1 MGDRALSDA
10 MHEIDMYQLFQ
21 SQYIIR
27 VLVRWSVVFYRVK
40 GDTDV
45 YLYTRIQAY

>member
-21 SQYIIR
+21 SEYIIP
-27 VLVRWSVVFYRVK
+27 VLVSEGRQDMLKSR
-40 GDTDV
+40 
-45 YLYTRIQAY
+45 